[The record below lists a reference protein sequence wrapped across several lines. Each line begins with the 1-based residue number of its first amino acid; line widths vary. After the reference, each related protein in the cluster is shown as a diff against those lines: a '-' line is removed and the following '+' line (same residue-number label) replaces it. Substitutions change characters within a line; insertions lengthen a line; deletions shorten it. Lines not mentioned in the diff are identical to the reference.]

1 MNNKTKT
8 KKRKTILGCQE
19 SNPSL
24 LGERRLV
31 NQMNNRFNII
41 NIFYYNKY
49 YEKKKKKKGKNHSS
63 VAGNRTRVSWV
74 KARYPNRWTTTEV
87 C

>member
-41 NIFYYNKY
+41 NIFYYNKD
-49 YEKKKKKKGKNHSS
+49 YEKKKKKKKGKTILPLPGIEPGSP
-63 VAGNRTRVSWV
+63 G
-74 KARYPNRWTTTEV
+74 
-87 C
+87 

>member
-49 YEKKKKKKGKNHSS
+49 YEKKKKKKGKTILPLPGIEPGSP
-63 VAGNRTRVSWV
+63 G
-74 KARYPNRWTTTEV
+74 
-87 C
+87 

>member
-41 NIFYYNKY
+41 NVFYYKKD
-49 YEKKKKKKGKNHSS
+49 YEKKKKKREKPFFRCRESNPGLLGESQIS
-63 VAGNRTRVSWV
+63 
-74 KARYPNRWTTTEV
+74 
-87 C
+87 

>member
-41 NIFYYNKY
+41 NIFYYNKD
-49 YEKKKKKKGKNHSS
+49 YEKKKKKKGKTILPLPGIEPGSP
-63 VAGNRTRVSWV
+63 G
-74 KARYPNRWTTTEV
+74 
-87 C
+87 